1 MRDDGEQKGREDT
14 QEERRGRHER
24 LRETLFSCQTV
35 GDANVEFLTDSVF
48 QVDWNAPNV
57 IKLRPYESR
66 DFTVE
71 VVNRGNLDVQLDV
84 ICTTGDDTRWLVS
97 NCDLQN
103 LTLPM
108 GEMEPFGCGQKAR

>member
-1 MRDDGEQKGREDT
+1 M
-14 QEERRGRHER
+14 
-24 LRETLFSCQTV
+24 
-35 GDANVEFLTDSVF
+35 
-48 QVDWNAPNV
+48 DWNAPNI

-84 ICTTGDDTRWLVS
+84 ICTAGDETRWLVS

-108 GEMEPFGCGQKAR
+108 GEMKNIDFTVQSIAGSAWNLEETKLNLKFSPLDDDLGDRDL